1 MKQNFLRVLVPFF
14 ALCLLAGCGTEKPG
28 TTPESAPADWPLR
41 ISAILPHDD
50 QGYWTTLGAGILERA
65 GELEADAKI
74 VTPQLNYNIS
84 QMIELIRQATAAQ
97 VDAIIVQGIE
107 DPDYLRALED
117 ASDAGV
123 QVVMV
128 DTNVAETFPHLY
140 VGTDNYAAGVQLGRE
155 LIRETDGKAVVAVL
169 TGAEGYPNLDA
180 RLRGLQDVIKEQPG
194 IEIRRVEYD
203 EYDSLTVMEKYNL
216 ILREDPDVDTIVCVE
231 GTGGQTFGRL
241 LTPDTCPL
249 KHLLGFDLSDETL
262 MGLSSGLID
271 GSLVQ
276 QQKEMGRMAV
286 EELVRYFD
294 EGAYRSMTLYTP
306 TVYVTAQDL
315 NEEGVYEG

>member
-140 VGTDNYAAGVQLGRE
+140 VGTDNYAAGVQRAGADPRDRRQSGGGGAHGR
-155 LIRETDGKAVVAVL
+155 
-169 TGAEGYPNLDA
+169 
-180 RLRGLQDVIKEQPG
+180 RGIPQPG
-194 IEIRRVEYD
+194 RAGAG
-203 EYDSLTVMEKYNL
+203 
-216 ILREDPDVDTIVCVE
+216 PA
-231 GTGGQTFGRL
+231 GR
-241 LTPDTCPL
+241 D
-249 KHLLGFDLSDETL
+249 KRAARH
-262 MGLSSGLID
+262 
-271 GSLVQ
+271 
-276 QQKEMGRMAV
+276 
-286 EELVRYFD
+286 
-294 EGAYRSMTLYTP
+294 
-306 TVYVTAQDL
+306 
-315 NEEGVYEG
+315 